1 MHNWLY
7 ESRKRDDQMEYIGSK
22 LKQLRLD
29 LGLTQTEMAAGV
41 ISVSF
46 YSKVERGF
54 NDIGAEELIEILQK
68 HNISFED
75 FFSSGAKDDN
85 NKRVNILLRDFVKAA
100 NIDDDIEIER
110 IINELEKIRP
120 KTPFLKSEIL
130 LTKLIADTHDADAL
144 KKLTVKERNEIKKII
159 FQEDTDENEY
169 IRIAMI
175 ANTIRVYSF
184 DEASFLISSIIR
196 RYKDV
201 DKIEGRLLSAIS
213 AAMVNFINWCFESG
227 KSNLCYKALVY
238 LKELPNTI
246 ELMFSKILVVYYENL
261 SNNCTSDAKMIRS
274 LLTKA
279 GYGAFVKKMATEYTK
294 S

>member
-184 DEASFLISSIIR
+184 DEASYIVSSVIR
-196 RYKDV
+196 RYKNIEKV
-201 DKIEGRLLSAIS
+201 DSNLLTALSAL
-213 AAMVNFINWCFESG
+213 MVNFTNWCLENKKTS
-227 KSNLCYKALVY
+227 LCKEALKY
-238 LKELPNTI
+238 LAKLPNI
-246 ELMFSKILVVYYENL
+246 VELAFSKILGRYYKDLIVHNIE
-261 SNNCTSDAKMIRS
+261 DAKAIRKI
-274 LLTKA
+274 LIGT
-279 GYGAFVKKMATEYTK
+279 GYGSIVKKIVDI
-294 S
+294 

>member
-1 MHNWLY
+1 M
-7 ESRKRDDQMEYIGSK
+7 KYIGSR

-68 HNISFED
+68 HNVSFED
-75 FFSSGAKDDN
+75 FFSQGPKDDN
-85 NKRVNILLRDFVKAA
+85 NKKVNILLRNFVKAA
-100 NIDDDIEIER
+100 NIDDDIEIGK
-110 IINELEKIRP
+110 IIHELENIKPR
-120 KTPFLKSEIL
+120 TPFLKSEIL

-144 KKLTVKERNEIKKII
+144 KKLTEKERNKIKKII

-196 RYKDV
+196 RYKNV
-201 DKIEGRLLSAIS
+201 DKLEGKLLSAIS
-213 AAMVNFINWCFESG
+213 AAMANFINWCFESG
-227 KSNLCYKALVY
+227 KSSLCFKALAY
-238 LKELPNTI
+238 LKELPSTI
-246 ELMFSKILVVYYENL
+246 ELTFSKILVVYYESL
-261 SNNCTSDAKMIRS
+261 SKNRTNDARMIRN
-274 LLTKA
+274 LLKEA
-279 GYGAFVKKMATEYTK
+279 GYEAFVKKMAT
-294 S
+294 